1 MGSSARDVI
10 DVLLGYDVMIL
21 FFCVIV
27 ISLSLIG
34 CCCFRCGAKTTVKNE
49 KGQTPY
55 DLAVELGYDSLAKS
69 MGATLGQNALGK
81 LTKPKTTFQ
90 DDF

>member
-1 MGSSARDVI
+1 MRPTVR
-10 DVLLGYDVMIL
+10 
-21 FFCVIV
+21 
-27 ISLSLIG
+27 
-34 CCCFRCGAKTTVKNE
+34 FRVGAKTTIKNE

-55 DLAVELGYDSLAKS
+55 DLAVELGYESLARS